1 MSEVNEV
8 NMTEFEKMC
17 SGAVYNPGD
26 EVLLEKRRRALA
38 LSEKFNA
45 SIPTDSQKAAEIAQ
59 ELFNSIGENTTI
71 APRFACD
78 YGENISIGSNCYINY
93 NCVVL
98 DCAPVTIG
106 NNVLIGPNCGIY
118 TAIHPLESEVRSQG
132 LETAEPITIKDG
144 VWLGGNVTVLPGVT
158 IGEKSVIGAGS
169 VVTKDI
175 PDHVLAYG
183 NPCRVI
189 KSLS

>member
-1 MSEVNEV
+1 MANSLENGL
-8 NMTEFEKMC
+8 TEFEKMV
-17 SGAVYNPGD
+17 SGLVYSPAD
-26 EVLLEKRRRALA
+26 EDLLRRRRKA
-38 LSEKFNA
+38 LSLVEEFNA
-45 SIPTDSQKAAEIAQ
+45 YIPNDSEKAAEIARK
-59 ELFNSIGENTTI
+59 LFGFFGDNNAIM
-71 APRFACD
+71 AHFACD

-118 TAIHPLESEVRSQG
+118 TAIHPLDSEKRLQG
-132 LETAEPITIKDG
+132 LETAQPITIKDG
-144 VWLGGNVTVLPGVT
+144 VWLGGNVVVLPGVT
-158 IGEKSVIGAGS
+158 IGEKTVIGAGS

-175 PDHVLAYG
+175 PAHVLAYG

-189 KSLS
+189 KTLP